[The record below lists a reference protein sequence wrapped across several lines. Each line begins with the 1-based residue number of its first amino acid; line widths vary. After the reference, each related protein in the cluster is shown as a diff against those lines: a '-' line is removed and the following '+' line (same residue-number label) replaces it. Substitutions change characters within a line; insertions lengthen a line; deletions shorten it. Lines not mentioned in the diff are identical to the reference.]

1 MQPLDIILIG
11 CGMMGARHVRGY
23 AELESVLPGSLRL
36 RAVCDPNPEA
46 TARVAAESEQ
56 LLGYRP
62 RVCATADEALAAEPG
77 IVAADLVTDNRTHD
91 TIAIPLFEAGLHVQV
106 EKPIAI
112 TIPRAWAMIAAAKR
126 SGRVL
131 AVAENNRRD
140 PMNRLFRHLIEAGLI
155 GDPYFLQQASI
166 WPQSGILASP
176 WRHAWA
182 MGGLAMDVGIH
193 FAYIMESFLGP
204 IHSIV
209 GNCQRLLDQRLW
221 TPPGGTPEW
230 VPVESPD
237 IFTATL
243 TFACGAQGTW
253 TMHFAGAGEGQWQR
267 KAFGAEGSLD
277 GPGDR
282 SGGPIK
288 LTRSSGTLTGAD
300 LLAEVPEYALSETET
315 LLFGDRPAGYDFEG
329 PATDRKLLAAELAN
343 FLGAIRG
350 GESVETHGEVGI
362 RAVAIIYAL
371 LESCLTGQTVRVE
384 DVLLGKSGL
393 VAQEKVESARG

>member
-1 MQPLDIILIG
+1 MEPLDIILIG
-11 CGMMGARHVRGY
+11 CGMMGARHLRGY

-46 TARVAAESEQ
+46 AERVVAEAEQ

-62 RVCATADEALAAEPG
+62 RACACAEEALATEPG
-77 IVAADLVTDNRTHD
+77 IVAADLVTDNRSHD
-91 TIAIPLFEAGLHVQV
+91 AIAIPLLEAGLHVQV

-112 TIPRAWAMIAAAKR
+112 TIPRAWAMIHAAKR
-126 SGRVL
+126 CGRIL

-140 PMNRLFRHLIEAGLI
+140 PMNRLFRHLIDAGLI
-155 GDPYFLQQASI
+155 GRPYFLQQTSI
-166 WPQSGILASP
+166 WPESGILATP
-176 WRHAWA
+176 WRHSWA

-193 FAYIMESFLGP
+193 FAYIMESFFGP

-209 GNCQRLLDQRLW
+209 GNCQRVLDQRLW
-221 TPPGGTPEW
+221 TPPGGVPEW
-230 VPVESPD
+230 VPVASPD

-243 TFACGAQGTW
+243 AFACGAQGAW

-267 KAFGAEGSLD
+267 KVFGAEGSLD

-282 SGGPIK
+282 SGGPVT
-288 LTRSSGTLTGAD
+288 LTRNGASITGPD
-300 LLAEVPEYALSETET
+300 LLLEAPDYALSHAET
-315 LLFGDRPAGYDFEG
+315 LLFGDRPTGYSFDG
-329 PATDRKLLAAELAN
+329 AVTDRKLLAAELAN

-350 GESVETHGEVGI
+350 DERAETHGEVGI
-362 RAVAIIYAL
+362 RAVAVIYAL
-371 LESCLTGQTVRVE
+371 LESCLTGQSVRVE

-393 VAQEKVESARG
+393 VAQEKVETATL